1 MNLFLEL
8 IGKMILWLYKVSMT
22 SHTLVE
28 FMYSPA
34 FLIEIAANFIHS
46 ERN

>member
-8 IGKMILWLYKVSMT
+8 IGKMSLRHCKVSMT

-28 FMYSPA
+28 FMDSPA
-34 FLIEIAANFIHS
+34 SLIEIAANFIHS